1 MTELKETEALNS
13 YEKSMELY
21 KRALKV
27 IPAGIP
33 GHLGPVQSQFIPTSA
48 YPLYA
53 ERAKNSYFWDLDGNK
68 FIDYMCAYGPNVLGY
83 NNDVVDQ
90 AAREQYD
97 MGNCMALPGKKQVEF
112 AELLV
117 DTIEMADWAF
127 FMKNGGD
134 ATGFARMIA
143 HAATG
148 RDMAIMVEGG
158 YHGVAP
164 WTQPLTHAGVTE
176 GDVGNNLIVPWNDV
190 AAVERLVKQYPGRI
204 ASFMATPYDHRVFT
218 DNTLPE
224 EGYWQKIR
232 KICTDNGIVLI
243 IDDVRC
249 GFRLDLGG
257 SAKYFGF
264 KPDLTCY
271 CKALANGYPISAV
284 VGVDS
289 LKDSAAKVF
298 YTGSYW
304 SSAAPMAAGVAC
316 INELKRLDGA
326 NLMMAMG
333 KKLTEG
339 LVKAASAVDLNLQIS
354 GIPSMFYMRLTNDN
368 SLMMQQ
374 EFTSECARRGVFF
387 TSHHNHFINCSLT
400 DDDINDT
407 VNVAADAFSIVA
419 KNNPG
424 KLNK

>member
-1 MTELKETEALNS
+1 MTDKKALNTYTRS
-13 YEKSMELY
+13 IELF

-27 IPAGIP
+27 IPTGIP

-53 ERAKNSYFWDLDGNK
+53 DRVKDSYFWDVDGNK

-83 NNDVVDQ
+83 NNDVVDK
-90 AAREQYD
+90 AAREQHD
-97 MGNCMALPGKKQVEF
+97 KGNCMALPGKIQVEL

-134 ATGFARMIA
+134 STSFARMIA
-143 HAATG
+143 KAATG

-164 WTQPLTHAGVTE
+164 WTQPITHPGITE
-176 GDVGNNLIVPWNDV
+176 RDVANNLIVPWNDTD
-190 AAVERLVKQYPGRI
+190 AVEKLIQKYPGRI
-204 ASFMATPYDHRVFT
+204 ASFMATPYDHRIFA
-218 DNTLPE
+218 DNVLPK
-224 EGYWQKIR
+224 EGYWNKIR
-232 KICTDNGIVLI
+232 KICDDNGIILI

-284 VGVDS
+284 VGIDS
-289 LKDSAAKVF
+289 LKDSASKVF

-304 SSAAPMAAGVAC
+304 SSASPMAAAIAC
-316 INELKRLDGA
+316 INELKRLDGPA
-326 NLMMAMG
+326 LMIAQG

-339 LVKAASAVDLNLQIS
+339 LVKAATSAGLDLKIS
-354 GIPSMFYMRLTNDN
+354 GVPSMFYMRITNDN
-368 SLMMQQ
+368 TLMMQQ
-374 EFTSECARRGVFF
+374 EFTAECAMRGVFF

-400 DDDINDT
+400 DEDINNT
-407 VNVAADAFSIVA
+407 INVAAEAFSIVA

-424 KLNK
+424 KLK